1 MIAAGGA
8 TQLHGDGINIIG
20 NDFDEY
26 YTKSRITPFK
36 AVIESINELNLKT
49 CLDLATSSGHFVYL
63 ANNNNID
70 CYGCDIEV
78 LEKDKNFFKDKYNRD
93 CLFEF
98 DLNYLITLNKKY
110 DIITNFHLTHVF
122 SRDSFSYL
130 LKVLSNKCQYACLH
144 ISQDNLKALLSN
156 NLVSVIKTYKF
167 EINMNNVAN
176 EYWVLMKF
184 NYSDDVKEMRR
195 YIRPD
200 YLIELGD
207 LLESN

>member
-1 MIAAGGA
+1 M
-8 TQLHGDGINIIG
+8 
-20 NDFDEY
+20 
-26 YTKSRITPFK
+26 
-36 AVIESINELNLKT
+36 
-49 CLDLATSSGHFVYL
+49 
-63 ANNNNID
+63 
-70 CYGCDIEV
+70 
-78 LEKDKNFFKDKYNRD
+78 
-93 CLFEF
+93 
-98 DLNYLITLNKKY
+98 
-110 DIITNFHLTHVF
+110 
-122 SRDSFSYL
+122 
-130 LKVLSNKCQYACLH
+130 KVLSNKCQYACLH